1 IESVKAFQ
9 LLTSSKI
16 SSTSTIPYKENDR
29 ENDELDLITDN
40 QIKSSEDLA
49 NDCDKL
55 EQQDES
61 VIKSGFVQ
69 TDAEDVSA
77 KYLLEV

>member
-1 IESVKAFQ
+1 MI
-9 LLTSSKI
+9 LHLKI
-16 SSTSTIPYKENDR
+16 SAQCTNV
-29 ENDELDLITDN
+29 
-40 QIKSSEDLA
+40 A

-77 KYLLEV
+77 KYLLE